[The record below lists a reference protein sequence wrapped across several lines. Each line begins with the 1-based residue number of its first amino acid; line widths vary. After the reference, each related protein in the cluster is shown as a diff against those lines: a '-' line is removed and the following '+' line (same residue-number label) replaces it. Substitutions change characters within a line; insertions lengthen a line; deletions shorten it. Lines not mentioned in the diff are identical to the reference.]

1 MDKKQR
7 RLYTTTIYAVGFLQM
22 GGIGISPV
30 LAELGKAFP
39 QYSTT
44 AIQFT
49 SSIVSLF
56 VVLTNLITGWLCA
69 RFPKKYLTAF
79 GCGLAVL
86 FALLATAFNS
96 SLPQLYLWA
105 ALLGVGTSI
114 ASTVSMAIVNE
125 MFEPEECVS
134 VFGVRACFSS
144 VGAMLMTFIG
154 GRLVGISWRYGF
166 LVYLIMLP
174 GLLLSLLWF
183 PKDTKIAKN
192 NASASTEPFSVR
204 KLVFPCFVGF
214 SVSLLYSTAMVN
226 VAMLVAESGFVPAE
240 QAASMAGTLS
250 TVFLAIGGVTG
261 LVVDKIAKKI
271 GLHCMTLGF
280 AGLLVGYLGIFFA
293 NSYPML
299 IVASLF
305 CGGAITLVMPHA
317 QVLSSEAGGA
327 KQELGLSIGQ
337 IFANSG
343 NILAPL
349 ITNLSMLIFGTA
361 IVKYRFLTAA
371 CLALVVMVI
380 TAVYVQKQK
389 KAEEGI

>member
-22 GGIGISPV
+22 GGVGISPV
-30 LAELGKAFP
+30 LDELSKAFP

-44 AIQFT
+44 AIQLT

-86 FALLATAFNS
+86 FALLATIFNS

-105 ALLGVGTSI
+105 SLLGIGTSI

-134 VFGVRACFSS
+134 VFGIRACFSS

-154 GRLVGISWRYGF
+154 GRWVGINWRYGF
-166 LVYLIMLP
+166 LVYLVMLP
-174 GLLLSLLWF
+174 GLLLSLLWS
-183 PKDTKIAKN
+183 PKDTKIAKS
-192 NASASTEPFSVR
+192 NASASNAPFSVKR
-204 KLVFPCFVGF
+204 PVFPCFVGF
-214 SVSLLYSTAMVN
+214 FVSMLYSTAMVN
-226 VAMLVAESGFVPAE
+226 VAMLVAESDFVPAE
-240 QAASMAGTLS
+240 QIASMAGTLS

-261 LVVDKIAKKI
+261 LAVDKIAKKI

-280 AGLLVGYLGIFFA
+280 AGLLVGYLDIFFA
-293 NSYPML
+293 NSYAML

-317 QVLSSEAGGA
+317 QVLSSEAGCT

-343 NILAPL
+343 NVLAPL
-349 ITNLSMLIFGTA
+349 LTNLSMLLFGTA

-371 CLALVVMVI
+371 GLAFAVMMI
-380 TAVYVQKQK
+380 TAAHVQQQK
-389 KAEEGI
+389 KEEGI

>member
-1 MDKKQR
+1 M
-7 RLYTTTIYAVGFLQM
+7 TTIYAVGFLQM

-49 SSIVSLF
+49 SSIVSVF
-56 VVLTNLITGWLCA
+56 VVLTNLITGWLST

-86 FALLATAFNS
+86 FALLATAFNN

-105 ALLGVGTSI
+105 ALLGIGTSI

-154 GRLVGISWRYGF
+154 GRLVGINWRYGF

-174 GLLLSLLWF
+174 GLLLSLLWL
-183 PKDTKIAKN
+183 PKDTKIAQS
-192 NASASTEPFSVR
+192 NASASTESFSVK
-204 KLVFPCFVGF
+204 KLVFPCFAGF

-226 VAMLVAESGFVPAE
+226 VAMLIAESSFVPVKK
-240 QAASMAGTLS
+240 AAPMAGTLS

-261 LVVDKIAKKI
+261 LVVDKIARKI

-280 AGLLVGYLGIFFA
+280 AGLVIGYLGIFFA
-293 NSYPML
+293 NSYVML

-349 ITNLSMLIFGTA
+349 LTNLAMLLFGTNL
-361 IVKYRFLTAA
+361 VKYRFLTAA
-371 CLALVVMVI
+371 VLALAVMVI

-389 KAEEGI
+389 KEGEGI

>member
-56 VVLTNLITGWLCA
+56 VVLTNLITGWLCT
-69 RFPKKYLTAF
+69 RFPKKYLAAF

-86 FALLATAFNS
+86 FAMLATTFNS

-105 ALLGVGTSI
+105 ALLGIGTSI

-154 GRLVGISWRYGF
+154 GQLVGINWRYGF
-166 LVYLIMLP
+166 LAYLIMLP

-192 NASASTEPFSVR
+192 NASAGTEPFSVR

-214 SVSLLYSTAMVN
+214 FVSMLYSTAMVN

-240 QAASMAGTLS
+240 QAAAMAGTLS
-250 TVFLAIGGVTG
+250 TVFLAIGGATG
-261 LVVDKIAKKI
+261 LVVDKVAKKI

-280 AGLLVGYLGIFFA
+280 AGLVVGYLGIFFA
-293 NSYPML
+293 NSYAML

-343 NILAPL
+343 NIVAPL
-349 ITNLSMLIFGTA
+349 LTNLSMVIFGTA
-361 IVKYRFLTAA
+361 VVKYRFLTAA
-371 CLALVVMVI
+371 GMALVVMVI
-380 TAVYVQKQK
+380 TGVYVQKQK
-389 KAEEGI
+389 KAGEVA

>member
-22 GGIGISPV
+22 GGVGISPV
-30 LAELGKAFP
+30 LDELSKAFP

-86 FALLATAFNS
+86 FALLATIFNS

-105 ALLGVGTSI
+105 ALLGIGTSI

-134 VFGVRACFSS
+134 VFGIRACFSS
-144 VGAMLMTFIG
+144 VGAMLMTFIS
-154 GRLVGISWRYGF
+154 GRLVGINWRYGF
-166 LVYLIMLP
+166 LVYLGMLP

-183 PKDTKIAKN
+183 PKDTKIDKS
-192 NASASTEPFSVR
+192 NASASNAPFSVKR
-204 KLVFPCFVGF
+204 LVFPCFVGF
-214 SVSLLYSTAMVN
+214 FVSMLYSTAMVN

-240 QAASMAGTLS
+240 QTASMAGTLS
-250 TVFLAIGGVTG
+250 TAFLAIGGVTG
-261 LVVDKIAKKI
+261 LAVDKIAKKI

-280 AGLLVGYLGIFFA
+280 AGLLVGYLDIFFA
-293 NSYPML
+293 NSYAML

-317 QVLSSEAGGA
+317 QVLSSEAGGT

-343 NILAPL
+343 SVLAPL
-349 ITNLSMLIFGTA
+349 LTNLSMLLFGTA

-371 CLALVVMVI
+371 GLAFVVMMI
-380 TAVYVQKQK
+380 TAAHVQRQK
-389 KAEEGI
+389 KEDGI

>member
-22 GGIGISPV
+22 GGVGISPV
-30 LAELGKAFP
+30 LDELSKAFP

-44 AIQFT
+44 AIQLT

-69 RFPKKYLTAF
+69 RFPKKYLTAV

-86 FALLATAFNS
+86 FALLATIFNS

-105 ALLGVGTSI
+105 SLLGIGTSI

-134 VFGVRACFSS
+134 VFGIRACFSS

-154 GRLVGISWRYGF
+154 GRLVGINWRYGF
-166 LVYLIMLP
+166 LVYLVMLP
-174 GLLLSLLWF
+174 GLLLSLLWS
-183 PKDTKIAKN
+183 PKDTKIAKS
-192 NASASTEPFSVR
+192 NASASNAPFSVKR
-204 KLVFPCFVGF
+204 PVFPCFVGF
-214 SVSLLYSTAMVN
+214 FVSMLYSTAMVN
-226 VAMLVAESGFVPAE
+226 VAMLVAESDFVPAE
-240 QAASMAGTLS
+240 QIASMAGTLS

-261 LVVDKIAKKI
+261 LAVDKIAKKI

-280 AGLLVGYLGIFFA
+280 AGLLVGYLDIFFA
-293 NSYPML
+293 NSYAML

-317 QVLSSEAGGA
+317 QVLSSEAGCT

-343 NILAPL
+343 NVLAPL
-349 ITNLSMLIFGTA
+349 LTNLSMLLFGTA

-371 CLALVVMVI
+371 GLAFAVMMI
-380 TAVYVQKQK
+380 TAAHVQQQK
-389 KAEEGI
+389 KEEGI